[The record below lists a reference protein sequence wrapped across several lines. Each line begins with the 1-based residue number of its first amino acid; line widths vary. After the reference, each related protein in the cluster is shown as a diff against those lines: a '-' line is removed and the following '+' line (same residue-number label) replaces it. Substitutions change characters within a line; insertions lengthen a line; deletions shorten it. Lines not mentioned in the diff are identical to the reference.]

1 MLSGLFYD
9 GFDMTNIPKSF
20 QDYDDDG
27 PEMEFHK
34 KRWDYWSALKKVRK
48 EYMESLND
56 LAGQF
61 DAFEFEDYIEANYG
75 IKMNIVDGN
84 ITDGYRIMD
93 EKKYLIFLLKYQ

>member
-1 MLSGLFYD
+1 
-9 GFDMTNIPKSF
+9 MTNIPKSF

-27 PEMEFHK
+27 PEMEFRK
-34 KRWDYWSALKKVRK
+34 KRWDYWSALKKVRI

-84 ITDGYRIMD
+84 ITDGYKIMD
-93 EKKYLIFLLKYQ
+93 EKKYIIFLLRFT